1 MREKAERARANKV
14 LYGETKEEKPSKDEA
29 PKLKQ
34 TYNSQFNPE
43 VARQNKLDPKKKYW
57 LE

>member
-1 MREKAERARANKV
+1 MREKAERSRANKV
-14 LYGETKEEKPSKDEA
+14 LYGETKEDKQPKDEA

-34 TYNSQFNPE
+34 SYNSQFNPE